1 MKIVFLLRHAKSSW
15 DHGSLADHERP
26 LAPRGI
32 KAASVV
38 GAHMREAGYL
48 PDLVLCS
55 TAKRT
60 RETLEL
66 VLSELDAEAHVE
78 WDEGIYLAAPEHLLE
93 VLQTAPDTAESI
105 LMVGHNPGTGML
117 ADALCG
123 EGPTDQLRLM
133 ATKFPTAGLAIIE
146 LRVDR
151 WEEVRVGCG
160 TLREFTRPRD
170 IT

>member
-1 MKIVFLLRHAKSSW
+1 
-15 DHGSLADHERP
+15 
-26 LAPRGI
+26 
-32 KAASVV
+32 
-38 GAHMREAGYL
+38 
-48 PDLVLCS
+48 
-55 TAKRT
+55 
-60 RETLEL
+60 
-66 VLSELDAEAHVE
+66 
-78 WDEGIYLAAPEHLLE
+78 
-93 VLQTAPDTAESI
+93 
-105 LMVGHNPGTGML
+105 MVGHNPGTGML